1 LCLCIVI
8 CSSNLCIVM
17 CFLVFLL
24 VFRCC
29 WCGLVLF
36 CFSVIAGRVFWFRC
50 RFLALVPSCWSR
62 FCFARG
68 GVFGPCFVFYP
79 LEIAG
84 GGVFGPCVFAL
95 VPSFMDCVI

>member
-1 LCLCIVI
+1 MKK
-8 CSSNLCIVM
+8 NLGTKLW
-17 CFLVFLL
+17 F
-24 VFRCC
+24 
-29 WCGLVLF
+29 
-36 CFSVIAGRVFWFRC
+36 AG
-50 RFLALVPSCWSR
+50 
-62 FCFARG
+62 G